1 MGAAVAF
8 VESSVPNHRN
18 LTFVIADDY
27 PTLRQ
32 TIKEILEGKGFRV
45 VGEASDGV
53 EAVRLSREL
62 KPNIVVLDIS
72 MPQLNGIDAAR
83 AIQMTSP
90 NTKIIILTIHS
101 GRPYL
106 LESLVV
112 GVSGY
117 ITKSK
122 AASELLEAIDAVS
135 KGEIYVR
142 TPSVVG

>member
-1 MGAAVAF
+1 MAVSF
-8 VESSVPNHRN
+8 VEPSVPNHRN
-18 LTFVIADDY
+18 LRFVIADDY
-27 PTLRQ
+27 PTARQ
-32 TIKEILEGKGFRV
+32 TIKEILEEKGFRV
-45 VGEASDGV
+45 VGEASDGT

-62 KPNIVVLDIS
+62 EPDIVVLDIS
-72 MPQLNGIDAAR
+72 MPQLNGLDAAR
-83 AIQMTSP
+83 AIQMANPS
-90 NTKIIILTIHS
+90 TKIIILTIHS

-142 TPSVVG
+142 TASVVS

>member
-1 MGAAVAF
+1 MAVALA
-8 VESSVPNHRN
+8 ESSMPNHRN

-27 PTLRQ
+27 PTVRQ

-45 VGEASDGV
+45 VGEASDGI

-62 KPNIVVLDIS
+62 EPNIVVLDLS

-83 AIQMTSP
+83 AIQMTNP

-106 LESLVV
+106 LESLIVR
-112 GVSGY
+112 VSGY

-142 TPSVVG
+142 TPSVVS